1 MVPSANSGLVPI
13 AIGLCLTIGFS
24 SGCALLVPPS
34 WRSDFDIGLFG
45 PIDGK
50 PRARQPESTAPL
62 DPDQRRLYMRQLAAD
77 IERDRQE
84 LVDLVVDPGASER
97 SPADDPVL
105 RRIVE
110 QLPER
115 QNELQA
121 LERTPADDAES
132 TPVPR

>member
-1 MVPSANSGLVPI
+1 MVPSESSRLAPI
-13 AIGLCLTIGFS
+13 ALALCFAIGFS

-45 PIDGK
+45 PIDGRS
-50 PRARQPESTAPL
+50 RAPQPESTAPL
-62 DPDQRRLYMRQLAAD
+62 DPDQRRLHMEQLAAD

-84 LVDLVVDPGASER
+84 LVDLVVDPEASER
-97 SPADDPVL
+97 SPVDDPVL

-121 LERTPADDAES
+121 LQPTPADDAES
-132 TPVPR
+132 TPVRR

>member
-1 MVPSANSGLVPI
+1 MVPSTNSGLARV
-13 AIGLCLTIGFS
+13 ALGLCFTIGLS

-34 WRSDFDIGLFG
+34 WRSEFDIGLFG

-50 PRARQPESTAPL
+50 RRAHQQESAAPL
-62 DPDQRRLYMRQLAAD
+62 DPGQRRLRMRQLAGD

-84 LVDLVVDPGASER
+84 LIDLVVDPGASER
-97 SPADDPVL
+97 SPADDPML

-115 QNELQA
+115 QNQLQA
-121 LERTPADDAES
+121 LEQTPAGDSES
-132 TPVPR
+132 TPAPQ